1 MYLLC
6 FSLFSVV
13 SFILFKIW
21 FDWQWYMIF
30 IFKWPS
36 EFKALKKLP
45 KCTELFHNN
54 YHVASHAYTR
64 ISTQPNFNSRNN
76 PLLLCFSILVPV
88 YSKWEWLWEIIL
100 YMVISAT
107 DLWLQAQKHHLHAA
121 QQAANQKS
129 LFKGR
134 VPLKQEEL
142 KQLVSTRGWTEGGLT
157 KAQYSIIIKYI
168 HTKLL

>member
-1 MYLLC
+1 
-6 FSLFSVV
+6 
-13 SFILFKIW
+13 
-21 FDWQWYMIF
+21 MIF
-30 IFKWPS
+30 IFKWAS

-45 KCTELFHNN
+45 KQTCLYEDFKT
-54 YHVASHAYTR
+54 A
-64 ISTQPNFNSRNN
+64 NSQNT
-76 PLLLCFSILVPV
+76 PLLSCFSTLAPV

-107 DLWLQAQKHHLHAA
+107 HLWLQGQKHHLHAA
-121 QQAANQKS
+121 QRAANQKS

-134 VPLKQEEL
+134 VPLKREEL

-157 KAQYSIIIKYI
+157 KAQYTIIINYI

>member
-6 FSLFSVV
+6 FSLFSV
-13 SFILFKIW
+13 SLILFKIR
-21 FDWQWYMIF
+21 FDWWCYMIF

-36 EFKALKKLP
+36 EFEALKKLP
-45 KCTELFHNN
+45 KCTEFFHNDCQ
-54 YHVASHAYTR
+54 VARHAYTR
-64 ISTQPNFNSRNN
+64 ILTRPKFQ
-76 PLLLCFSILVPV
+76 LTKQSITVVFFTLVSV

-107 DLWLQAQKHHLHAA
+107 HLWLQVQKHHLHAA
-121 QQAANQKS
+121 QQAANQKC

-134 VPLKQEEL
+134 VPLKREEL

-157 KAQYSIIIKYI
+157 KAQYSIIINYI

>member
-1 MYLLC
+1 MLYD
-6 FSLFSVV
+6 FY
-13 SFILFKIW
+13 IQMTIRIQGFK
-21 FDWQWYMIF
+21 
-30 IFKWPS
+30 KNT
-36 EFKALKKLP
+36 K
-45 KCTELFHNN
+45 LFHNN
-54 YHVASHAYTR
+54 YQVARHAYTR
-64 ISTQPNFNSRNN
+64 ISTQPKFNVTKQNN
-76 PLLLCFSILVPV
+76 PLLLCFSTLLSV

-107 DLWLQAQKHHLHAA
+107 HLWLQAQKHHLHAA

-134 VPLKQEEL
+134 VPLKREEL

-157 KAQYSIIIKYI
+157 KAQYSIILKYI